1 MYIMYVDESGDTG
14 LSGSPTTHFVL
25 SGIVVHETRW
35 RDFIEAL
42 IAFRRTLKSVYGLPV
57 RSEIHASELINHR
70 TFDAP
75 RHIRLAILRNCLDEL
90 RKLDYISITNVI
102 VNKVGKPT
110 DYDVFHSA
118 WGTLFQRFEN
128 TMLWGNFPGAF
139 RNDYGMVITDATA
152 GTKLVRLMRRMA
164 VFNYIPHDPRH
175 GPGSRNI
182 PIKRMIE
189 DPHPKNSADTLPVQM
204 ADVDVVAYFLYQRY
218 APNSFIQTKRADSYF
233 DRLEPVLNKWASRR
247 DRLGIVV
254 L

>member
-1 MYIMYVDESGDTG
+1 MKAETG

-204 ADVDVVAYFLYQRY
+204 ADVVAYFLYQRY